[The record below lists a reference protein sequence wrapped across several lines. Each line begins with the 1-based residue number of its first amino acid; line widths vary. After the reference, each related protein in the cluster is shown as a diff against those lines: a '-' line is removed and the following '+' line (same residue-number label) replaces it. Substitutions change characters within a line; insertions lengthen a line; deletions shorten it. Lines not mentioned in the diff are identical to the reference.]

1 MYEGKKMQYKLNYN
15 DLSETTDEYMA
26 DVYDTDFSR
35 RVSIKE
41 NAQVKCYVLDE
52 AGKITITLKDRNI
65 ELSHEE
71 ARDIMMGLLVESHD
85 VGINVE
91 IVDV

>member
-1 MYEGKKMQYKLNYN
+1 MQYKLNYN
-15 DLSETTDEYMA
+15 DLSETSDEYMA

-41 NAQVKCYVLDE
+41 NGQVKCYVLDE